1 MVDRT
6 ALTVIGSITTAI
18 GLSLAAL
25 SGRLARTQSAYFRG
39 LAQRKPWLYKLTTFG
54 LGTNERFMRV
64 WGLFVGGLI
73 ALVGALW
80 IARIGG
86 Q

>member
-1 MVDRT
+1 MVDRK
-6 ALTVIGSITTAI
+6 ALTINGSITVAI

-25 SGRLARTQSAYFRG
+25 SGQLARTQAAYFRG
-39 LAQRKPWLYKLTTFG
+39 LAQRKPRLYKLTTFG
-54 LGTNERFMRV
+54 LGANERFIRV

-80 IARIGG
+80 IAGIGT